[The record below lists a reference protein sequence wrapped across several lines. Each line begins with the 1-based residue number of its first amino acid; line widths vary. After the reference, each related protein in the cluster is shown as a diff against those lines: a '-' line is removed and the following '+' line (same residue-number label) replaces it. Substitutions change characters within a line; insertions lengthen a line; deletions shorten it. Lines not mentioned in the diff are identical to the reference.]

1 MSKATPRPWRRT
13 KPQGAFGHEVVAG
26 EGYLNTKLIAQMSH
40 LWGAQDVS
48 EANAELIVRAVNSHD
63 KLVEVVKEFLSAEF
77 IDGGVK
83 VKAGYYKRGREA
95 LLGAESRQRE
105 GA

>member
-48 EANAELIVRAVNSHD
+48 EANAELIVRAVNAHD
-63 KLVEVVKEFLSAEF
+63 DIVEVLEACRDYLQEEAAVPGITGQVALRLLHRTEDVLAKAR
-77 IDGGVK
+77 GG
-83 VKAGYYKRGREA
+83 
-95 LLGAESRQRE
+95 
-105 GA
+105 